1 MTRSEFLSV
10 RLMRSPARFWLV
22 LCSLVAL
29 SPQAQG
35 SDPAT
40 PVAWAFSA
48 GLSPAYHVQTM
59 RPQPGARAVV
69 TASLDGTTACFSL
82 EGRPLWSAKGAGGFS
97 FDLELE

>member
-1 MTRSEFLSV
+1 
-10 RLMRSPARFWLV
+10 
-22 LCSLVAL
+22 
-29 SPQAQG
+29 
-35 SDPAT
+35 
-40 PVAWAFSA
+40 VAWAFSA

-82 EGRPLWSAKGAGGFS
+82 EGRPLWSAKGAGGFP